1 MSDERKR
8 DTREK
13 IALGGLIIRAGLRNA
28 DRAFLLGVL
37 VQASQIAP
45 GTPAHSRLSAIGRE
59 AFSTP
64 TRSKE
69 LEPPK

>member
-1 MSDERKR
+1 MTDERKR

-13 IALGGLIIRAGLRNA
+13 IALGGLIIKAGLRNA

-37 VQASQIAP
+37 IQANRITP
-45 GTPAHSRLSAIGRE
+45 GMPAHSRLSAIGRE

-64 TRSKE
+64 TKSKDE
-69 LEPPK
+69 EQPE